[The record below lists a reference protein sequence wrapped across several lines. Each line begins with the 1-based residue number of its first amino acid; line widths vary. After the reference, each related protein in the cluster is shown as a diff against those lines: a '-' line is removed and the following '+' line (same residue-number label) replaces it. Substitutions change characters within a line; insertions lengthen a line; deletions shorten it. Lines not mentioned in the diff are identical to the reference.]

1 MKNNKLLCLGILFT
15 TIYSSHSM
23 AQDHVSKYTYDAR
36 GRLVK
41 VTDGSENQ
49 VNYTLDDAGNR
60 LNVSGSSTPVT
71 PDPVA
76 PVPVIPAPV
85 TLPIITTFN
94 SPSSV
99 NRAGAWITIS
109 WTSTN
114 TSHCALAEFGDY
126 SSYPSLSTSG
136 TQSIR
141 IYEDTAITLTCYK
154 GSNSDSKAQLIRADL
169 GDGRAVF

>member
-1 MKNNKLLCLGILFT
+1 MNKMKNNKLLCLGLLLAT
-15 TIYSSHSM
+15 VYSSHSM
-23 AQDHVSKYTYDAR
+23 AQNHVSKYTYDAR
-36 GRLVK
+36 GRLIK

-60 LNVSGSSTPVT
+60 LNVSGGSTPTPPDPVT
-71 PDPVA
+71 PA
-76 PVPVIPAPV
+76 PVL
-85 TLPIITTFN
+85 LPIITTFN

-99 NRAGAWITIS
+99 NRSGAWITIS

-114 TSHCALAEFGDY
+114 TTHCALAEFGDY

>member
-1 MKNNKLLCLGILFT
+1 
-15 TIYSSHSM
+15 
-23 AQDHVSKYTYDAR
+23 
-36 GRLVK
+36 
-41 VTDGSENQ
+41 
-49 VNYTLDDAGNR
+49 
-60 LNVSGSSTPVT
+60 VSGGSTPTT
-71 PDPVA
+71 PDPVT
-76 PVPVIPAPV
+76 PAPV
-85 TLPIITTFN
+85 LLPIITTFN

-99 NRAGAWITIS
+99 NRSGAWITIS

-114 TSHCALAEFGDY
+114 TTHCALAEFGDY